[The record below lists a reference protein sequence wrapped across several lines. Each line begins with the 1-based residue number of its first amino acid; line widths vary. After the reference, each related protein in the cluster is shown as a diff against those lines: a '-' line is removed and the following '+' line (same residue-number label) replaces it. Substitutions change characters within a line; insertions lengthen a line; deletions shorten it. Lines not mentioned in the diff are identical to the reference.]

1 MSKRIKIIF
10 TYFKNNYQEIK
21 DEEENIIN
29 IFRNYALL
37 IKEKF
42 EDLIFLY
49 QGKKLA
55 ANNVLKLKNFKKRII
70 KFLVINMK
78 LKIETINE
86 PKQIICPKCQ
96 NLSLFILNEDKI
108 SFNNCIKRDN
118 ISLEIPKFIKSQ
130 RIHEEKIICDE
141 CFNNKSFYKMKF
153 YKCFC
158 NKNICPLCI
167 RKHSK
172 YKHNN
177 KENNIEYYETFYKC
191 HIHNN
196 LYISYCKECHKNLC
210 SECEENCKNHTIIN
224 FKKIKQGE
232 KKINLIKNEINE
244 GKEKI
249 KHYLKNLEKLKII
262 LDKKIE
268 HLIENLNCFY
278 KALEKINYCFESLF
292 NYENIQSL
300 AYFDSPKL
308 LKYINYN
315 LKEKIKKKLRI
326 QIDLFDKPNRIEMVY
341 ENNKAQNSRTLL
353 FGEEFF
359 KNNKKNCILLIN
371 DEIKDFNNYYIFD
384 SKKENSIKVEL
395 FEENKIT
402 NMSSLFNNC
411 NSLTSVDISDWN
423 MEKII
428 NISQMFKSC
437 QFLSTIK
444 SSTKWRLDNIKNDIS
459 YIFFECSKLKEIPDI
474 SNWNTKNII
483 NMSYIFK
490 GCSELKSL
498 PDISKWDTRNVVN
511 MSNIFSGC
519 KSLFSLPDISKWDI
533 SNVTDL
539 SGIFSEC
546 KELKNIPD
554 ISNWNTS
561 NFININKFFNN
572 CSSLITIPDISKW
585 DISNVKDISYLFS
598 DCSSL
603 VSLPDISI
611 WNTKNVLNMKYVF
624 NNCCRLSKLP
634 NLSKWDTKNVYN
646 MKFMFANCC
655 SLNELSDISKWDISN
670 VKDMDDMF
678 SDCSSLKSLP
688 DISQWNTSNIKIM
701 SDMFNNC
708 SSLISIPDISKWDI
722 KNVTLMNNMFS
733 NCINLEAIP
742 DLRNWDTSHVED
754 ITGIFY
760 NCPKV
765 PKHLLSKIMLKKSI
779 Y

>member
-1 MSKRIKIIF
+1 MPKKIKIIF

-49 QGKKLA
+49 QGKKLVV
-55 ANNVLKLKNFKKRII
+55 NNALKLKNFKKRII
-70 KFLVINMK
+70 KFLVINMR

-86 PKQIICPKCQ
+86 PKQIICPKCK

-118 ISLEIPKFIKSQ
+118 ISLLEIPKFIKSQ
-130 RIHEEKIICDE
+130 IIQEEKIICDE
-141 CFNNKSFYKMKF
+141 CFNSKSFYKMKF

-167 RKHSK
+167 GKHSK

-177 KENNIEYYETFYKC
+177 KGNHIEYYETFYKC

-224 FKKIKQGE
+224 FKKIKPGE
-232 KKINLIKNEINE
+232 KKINLIKKEINE

-249 KHYLKNLEKLKII
+249 NHYMKNLEKLKII
-262 LDKKIE
+262 LDKKIKY
-268 HLIENLNCFY
+268 LIEYLNYYY
-278 KALEKINYCFESLF
+278 KLIEKINYCFESLF

-300 AYFDSPKL
+300 AYFESSKL

-315 LKEKIKKKLRI
+315 LKEKIKKNLRI
-326 QIDLFDKPNRIEMVY
+326 QIDLFDISNRMEMVY
-341 ENNKAQNSRTLL
+341 ENKEQNSRTLL

-359 KNNKKNCILLIN
+359 KKNKKNCILLIN

-395 FEENKIT
+395 FEESKIT

-428 NISQMFKSC
+428 SVSQMFKSC

-444 SSTKWRLDNIKNDIS
+444 SSSKWRLDNIKNDIS

-533 SNVTDL
+533 SKVTDL

-546 KELKNIPD
+546 KELKNFPD
-554 ISNWNTS
+554 ISNWNTREV
-561 NFININKFFNN
+561 INMKYMFNQ
-572 CSSLITIPDISKW
+572 CTSLLYLPDISKW
-585 DISNVKDISYLFS
+585 KTKKVESFYQMFNDCLKLKEIPKIEETWIISNKCDV
-598 DCSSL
+598 
-603 VSLPDISI
+603 
-611 WNTKNVLNMKYVF
+611 T
-624 NNCCRLSKLP
+624 
-634 NLSKWDTKNVYN
+634 
-646 MKFMFANCC
+646 FMFQGCVNLKP
-655 SLNELSDISKWDISN
+655 SYIEYNKKFIQKKKGKIQLWDQDI
-670 VKDMDDMF
+670 
-678 SDCSSLKSLP
+678 
-688 DISQWNTSNIKIM
+688 
-701 SDMFNNC
+701 
-708 SSLISIPDISKWDI
+708 
-722 KNVTLMNNMFS
+722 
-733 NCINLEAIP
+733 
-742 DLRNWDTSHVED
+742 
-754 ITGIFY
+754 
-760 NCPKV
+760 
-765 PKHLLSKIMLKKSI
+765 
-779 Y
+779 